1 MYKILFLM
9 FFLAKLVSQ
18 EVNFDNKFNY
28 SIKPIWEDDKHFC
41 YYKSLC
47 IISELDKIENIVSML
62 MNGNYDN
69 DLLLSSIKQ
78 EIKNLRV
85 IICPVER

>member
-1 MYKILFLM
+1 MYKIIFLM
-9 FFLAKLVSQ
+9 VFIAKLVSQ
-18 EVNFDNKFNY
+18 EVKFDNKINN
-28 SIKPIWEDDKHFC
+28 SIKPIWEEDKHFL

-47 IISELDKIENIVSML
+47 IISELDKIESIVSML